1 MITENPKRAKFC
13 YVNSGKV
20 LVLYIKNTFI
30 ANSVSPYCHLTV
42 SCNFAILFR
51 KTVSALVIGN
61 TVSIRLAL
69 VYIITVY

>member
-1 MITENPKRAKFC
+1 M
-13 YVNSGKV
+13 NSGKV
-20 LVLYIKNTFI
+20 LVLHIKNTFI
-30 ANSVSPYCHLTV
+30 ANSVSLLMMLERETKNHPYCHHTV
-42 SCNFAILFR
+42 SCNFAILLR